1 MTDIDK
7 NIVPG
12 FLQNPR
18 YKVYRHILLQLMILA
33 LTINISLDGESQL
46 SRDTTA
52 VLSWFC
58 YYLLIN
64 GVIYFNLYV
73 LTPRYLEKEKYQKY
87 LMGVAGLILFTLLGI
102 TILQATLYSFKG
114 IQELYYVYL
123 IALNLTSSTFSIG
136 LMIVGTSTLLLLR
149 HWVTYSQ
156 RISELES
163 TTLPVSYTHLTLPT
177 KRIV

>member
-18 YKVYRHILLQLMILA
+18 YKVCRHILLQLMILA

-149 HWVTYSQ
+149 HWVT
-156 RISELES
+156 
-163 TTLPVSYTHLTLPT
+163 
-177 KRIV
+177 